1 MNKVEDGTYIVI
13 QSFMVNELDLT
24 HNELIIYAII
34 YGFSQGN
41 QGCFNGSQQYLGNW
55 AKLSRQSVINN
66 LKSLQNKG
74 LIDKREVNV
83 GNQKFIEYRAI
94 RPNFTGC
101 QKTLQGVSKNFT
113 GGVKKFDRGCQK
125 TLHNNNNYTY
135 KDINKYNNNT
145 LSSSSTFA
153 EIVDYLNSKT
163 SKNYRA
169 STRKTK
175 SLINARM
182 NEGFTV
188 DDFKKVIDNKTAE
201 WLDTKMEQYLRP
213 ETLFGTKFES
223 YLNQN
228 VSIDT
233 SKNVD
238 TDYYNSDEYM
248 KLVEQSNLE
257 LEKEMES
264 WGLD

>member
-1 MNKVEDGTYIVI
+1 
-13 QSFMVNELDLT
+13 
-24 HNELIIYAII
+24 
-34 YGFSQGN
+34 
-41 QGCFNGSQQYLGNW
+41 
-55 AKLSRQSVINN
+55 
-66 LKSLQNKG
+66 
-74 LIDKREVNV
+74 
-83 GNQKFIEYRAI
+83 
-94 RPNFTGC
+94 
-101 QKTLQGVSKNFT
+101 
-113 GGVKKFDRGCQK
+113 
-125 TLHNNNNYTY
+125 
-135 KDINKYNNNT
+135 
-145 LSSSSTFA
+145 
-153 EIVDYLNSKT
+153 
-163 SKNYRA
+163 
-169 STRKTK
+169 
-175 SLINARM
+175 M

-188 DDFKKVIDNKTAE
+188 GDFKKVIDNKTAE

-248 KLVEQSNLE
+248 KLVEQSNKE